1 MEIKKR
7 EVALFYAIAGL
18 LTIWF
23 ISRVVLSPFHEKL
36 VTLDR
41 EVVLQEAKLRRGIT
55 LIERK
60 EAISKEYD
68 KYASFFSI
76 QNYSDEES
84 VANFL
89 KEVEKISR
97 ETNLTILDM
106 KPQKEVSKDKFSKE
120 YQINIKAEA
129 NMKQLVSFL
138 YALTN
143 SSLLFSV
150 EKMVLVPKSEESSDL
165 SITMA
170 VSGVSFL

>member
-7 EVALFYAIAGL
+7 ELGLFYAIAGL
-18 LTIWF
+18 LVIWF

-36 VTLDR
+36 ATLDR
-41 EVVLQEAKLRRGIT
+41 EVALQEAKLRKGIT
-55 LIERK
+55 LIEKK

-106 KPQKEVSKDKFSKE
+106 KPQKEVAKDKFSKE

-129 NMKQLVSFL
+129 NMKQLVNFL

>member
-1 MEIKKR
+1 MEIKKK
-7 EVALFYAIAGL
+7 ETTLFYAIAGL
-18 LTIWF
+18 VLIWF
-23 ISRVVLSPFHEKL
+23 ISRVVLNPFHEKL
-36 VTLDR
+36 ATLSR
-41 EVVLQEAKLRRGIT
+41 EVALQEAKLKKGIS
-55 LIERK
+55 LIEKK
-60 EAISKEYD
+60 EAVSKEYD

-89 KEVEKISR
+89 KEMEKISR

-106 KPQKEVSKDKFSKE
+106 KPLKEAVKDKFSKE

-129 NMKQLVSFL
+129 DMKQLVSFL

-150 EKMVLVPKSEESSDL
+150 EKMILVPKSEESSDL
-165 SITMA
+165 SITMT
-170 VSGVSFL
+170 VNGVSFL

>member
-106 KPQKEVSKDKFSKE
+106 KPQKEAAKDKFSKE

-129 NMKQLVSFL
+129 NMEELIKFL
-138 YALTN
+138 YELHN
-143 SSLLFSV
+143 STILFSV
-150 EKMVLVPKSEESSDL
+150 ERATLSPKSEDSSDL
-165 SITMA
+165 SIAMT
-170 VSGVSFL
+170 VVGVSFL

>member
-41 EVVLQEAKLRRGIT
+41 EVALQEAKLRRGIT
-55 LIERK
+55 LIEKK

-106 KPQKEVSKDKFSKE
+106 KPQKEAAKDKFSKE

-129 NMKQLVSFL
+129 NMKQLVGFL